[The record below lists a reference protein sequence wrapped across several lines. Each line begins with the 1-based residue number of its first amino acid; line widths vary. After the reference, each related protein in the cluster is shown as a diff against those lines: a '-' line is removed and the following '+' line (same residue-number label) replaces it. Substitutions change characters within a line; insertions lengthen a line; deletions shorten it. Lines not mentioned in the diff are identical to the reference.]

1 MKLEPASSRTAYRE
15 TRLVRGSSVVTGK
28 VGRVVSIDLLFFI
41 KKKAEQQ
48 MMMATK
54 KKAWGEK

>member
-28 VGRVVSIDLLFFI
+28 VGRVVSINLLFL
-41 KKKAEQQ
+41 KKKSRTTNDDGNKE
-48 MMMATK
+48 K
-54 KKAWGEK
+54 KSLG

>member
-28 VGRVVSIDLLFFI
+28 VGRGVSINLLI
-41 KKKAEQQ
+41 YIYIESRTTNDDGNKE
-48 MMMATK
+48 
-54 KKAWGEK
+54 EKSLG